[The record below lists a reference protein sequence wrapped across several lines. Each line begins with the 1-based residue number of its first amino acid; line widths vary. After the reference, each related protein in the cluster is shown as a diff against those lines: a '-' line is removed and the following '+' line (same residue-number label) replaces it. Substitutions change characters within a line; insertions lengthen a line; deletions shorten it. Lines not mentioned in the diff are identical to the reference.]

1 MRQVNSKLKI
11 ASAALVVL
19 TAVVA
24 LFAGY
29 SIVSPSMVAYAQ
41 SMSTSSSQ
49 YSVNMATKPG
59 IGSYLTNATGF
70 TLYTFSRDTQN
81 SGTSACTGGCTAKW
95 PAFYVAS
102 LALPS
107 GLSATS
113 FTVITRPDG
122 SKQLAYDG
130 WPLYYF
136 INDMSAGQTNGQGV
150 GNVWYACTVPTPFS
164 STASSATTSASGS
177 GW

>member
-1 MRQVNSKLKI
+1 MPRVKSKVKI

-19 TAVVA
+19 TAAVA

-29 SIVSPSMVAYAQ
+29 STYSPSMVAYAQ
-41 SMSTSSSQ
+41 TNSMQ
-49 YSVNMATKPG
+49 YSVNISTKPG

-81 SGTSACTGGCTAKW
+81 SGTSACTAGCTAKW
-95 PAFYVAS
+95 PAFYAAN
-102 LALPS
+102 LTLPS
-107 GLSATS
+107 GLSASS

-136 INDMSAGQTNGQGV
+136 INDMTAGETNGQGV
-150 GNVWYACTVPTPFS
+150 GNVWYACTVPTPFA
-164 STASSATTSASGS
+164 STASATTSASGS

>member
-1 MRQVNSKLKI
+1 MSQIKSKRRI

-24 LFAGY
+24 MSAGY
-29 SIVSPSMVAYAQ
+29 SIASSSTVAYAQ
-41 SMSTSSSQ
+41 TSSSQ
-49 YSVNMATKPG
+49 YSVNIATKTG

-95 PAFYVAS
+95 PAFYVATMT
-102 LALPS
+102 LPS

-113 FTVITRPDG
+113 FTVITHPDG
-122 SKQLAYDG
+122 TKQLAYDG

-136 INDMSAGQTNGQGV
+136 SNDMKPGDTNGQGV
-150 GNVWYACTVPTPFS
+150 GNVWYACTIPTPFS
-164 STASSATTSASGS
+164 AITSSATTTQPSSG

>member
-1 MRQVNSKLKI
+1 LIHLPQVKSKLKI

-24 LFAGY
+24 LSAGY
-29 SIVSPSMVAYAQ
+29 SISSSSMVAYAQ
-41 SMSTSSSQ
+41 TSSAQ
-49 YSVNMATKPG
+49 YSVNIASKPG
-59 IGSYLTNATGF
+59 IGSYLSNATGF

-81 SGTSACTGGCTAKW
+81 SGTSACTAGCSAKW

-102 LALPS
+102 LTLPS

-136 INDMSAGQTNGQGV
+136 SNDMNPGETNGQGV
-150 GNVWYACTVPTPFS
+150 GNVWYACTIPTPFS
-164 STASSATTSASGS
+164 STASSATTSASGG

>member
-1 MRQVNSKLKI
+1 MRQITSKLKI

-19 TAVVA
+19 TAAVA

-29 SIVSPSMVAYAQ
+29 SISPSMVAYAQ
-41 SMSTSSSQ
+41 TNSMQ
-49 YSVNMATKPG
+49 YSVNLATKPG

-95 PAFYVAS
+95 PSFYVAS
-102 LALPS
+102 LTLPS
-107 GLSATS
+107 GLSASS

-136 INDMSAGQTNGQGV
+136 SSDMNAGETNGQGV

-164 STASSATTSASGS
+164 VVTSSATTSGS
-177 GW
+177 GGGW